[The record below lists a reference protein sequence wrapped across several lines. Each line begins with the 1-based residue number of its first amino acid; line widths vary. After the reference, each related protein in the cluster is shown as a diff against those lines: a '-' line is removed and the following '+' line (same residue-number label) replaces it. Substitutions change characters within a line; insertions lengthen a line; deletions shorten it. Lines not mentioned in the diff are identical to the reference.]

1 VLLQLPHPVF
11 APLLDEGDPGLL
23 CWSCRQRASHTRT
36 GDVPAAGGEGWK
48 WDVRTM
54 YVNLEGE
61 VGTARRVRMAE
72 ELSFLEPAAPIER
85 FAALDGAHAPQCIA
99 LADGDTAAERMAR
112 GTPAATR
119 GTVCCTVSH
128 FRALLALIER
138 FPRDEVLPTPE
149 STPTSEM
156 YRRNARKFQER
167 THLGLCGARRR
178 RLLRSGRLLAGRAL
192 VPARRDLAP

>member
-1 VLLQLPHPVF
+1 MLLQLPHPVF

-85 FAALDGAHAPQCIA
+85 FAALGRRARTPVHRAGRRRHSRRAH
-99 LADGDTAAERMAR
+99 
-112 GTPAATR
+112 GT
-119 GTVCCTVSH
+119 
-128 FRALLALIER
+128 
-138 FPRDEVLPTPE
+138 
-149 STPTSEM
+149 
-156 YRRNARKFQER
+156 RNAGRDTR
-167 THLGLCGARRR
+167 DCVLHSVALSRAAGAY
-178 RLLRSGRLLAGRAL
+178 RAF
-192 VPARRDLAP
+192 PAR